1 LDPGHIPQASVNG
14 LLPNLFYDAP
24 VVIVALLVVGGSLFG
39 TLLLLVIFHRLLP
52 VDLRSAHNDVAG
64 FTIAIV
70 GVIYAVLLAF
80 IAVSAWESH
89 GKAQEVVQIEANM
102 VGNLYVD
109 SVGLPP
115 EVRFPI
121 WRCLRDYTK
130 TVVEVEWPSQ
140 HRGQLNLAGWA
151 SLITLNSILASFKP
165 LDGSTIALK
174 TELIRVADDLFQA
187 RRNRLEAANSGIP
200 AVMWLITL
208 SGGALTIIFSF
219 FFGMP
224 DFRIHIAFS
233 GMLAVSLALVFV
245 LILALDRPFRG
256 DLAIST
262 ERFDEIINGIVPAMK
277 VDLHEV
283 LADGIEFHGLETPEI
298 IKRLYT
304 EYFSDLE
311 RERFNSMIVA
321 SH

>member
-1 LDPGHIPQASVNG
+1 MSSSMSS
-14 LLPNLFYDAP
+14 LLPHLVYDP
-24 VVIVALLVVGGSLFG
+24 PIIIVALLVVGGSLLSS
-39 TLLLLVIFHRLLP
+39 LLLLFIFHRFLP

-89 GKAQEVVQIEANM
+89 GKAEEVVQIEANT

-109 SVGLPP
+109 SIGLPP

-121 WRCLRDYTK
+121 WRDLRDYTRA
-130 TVVEVEWPSQ
+130 VIEVEWPSQ
-140 HRGQLNLAGWA
+140 HQGQVNLAGWKP
-151 SLITLNSILASFKP
+151 LIALNLMLASFKP
-165 LDGSTIALK
+165 ADGSTIALK
-174 TELIRVADDLFQA
+174 SELIRTANDLFQS
-187 RRNRLEAANSGIP
+187 RRNRLVAATTGIP
-200 AVMWLITL
+200 AVMWAITL

-224 DFRIHIAFS
+224 DFRIHLAFS
-233 GMLAVSLALVFV
+233 GILAVSLSLVIV

-262 ERFDEIINGIVPAMK
+262 ERFEEISQGIVPAMK
-277 VDLHEV
+277 VDLQEV
-283 LADGIEFHGLETPEI
+283 LADGMEFHGMAPADI
-298 IKRLYT
+298 ADSLYRQF
-304 EYFSDLE
+304 FSDLP
-311 RERFNSMIVA
+311 RATFNSIVV
-321 SH
+321 SSL

>member
-1 LDPGHIPQASVNG
+1 MNS
-14 LLPNLFYDAP
+14 LLPQLVYDLPIA
-24 VVIVALLVVGGSLFG
+24 IVALLVVGGSLLSS
-39 TLLLLVIFHRLLP
+39 LLLLLIFHRLLP

-89 GKAQEVVQIEANM
+89 GKAQEIVQMEANA

-109 SVGLPP
+109 SIGLPP

-121 WRCLRDYTK
+121 WRYLRDYVR
-130 TVVEVEWPSQ
+130 TVIDVEWPSQ
-140 HRGQLNLAGWA
+140 HQGQVNLAGWE
-151 SLITLNSILASFKP
+151 SLIGLNLMLASFKP

-174 TELIRVADDLFQA
+174 SELLRTANDLFQS
-187 RRNRLEAANSGIP
+187 RRNRLEAAASGIP
-200 AVMWLITL
+200 AVMWAVTL
-208 SGGALTIIFSF
+208 SGGALTILFSF

-224 DFRIHIAFS
+224 DFRIHLAFS
-233 GMLAVSLALVFV
+233 GMLAISLALVIV
-245 LILALDRPFRG
+245 LMLALDRPFRG

-262 ERFDEIINGIVPAMK
+262 ERFEEISKGIVPAMK
-277 VDLHEV
+277 VDLQEV
-283 LADGIEFHGLETPEI
+283 FAEGTGFHGMKPPEVTE
-298 IKRLYT
+298 RLYNQF
-304 EYFSDLE
+304 FSDLP
-311 RERFNSMIVA
+311 RESFNSIIVT